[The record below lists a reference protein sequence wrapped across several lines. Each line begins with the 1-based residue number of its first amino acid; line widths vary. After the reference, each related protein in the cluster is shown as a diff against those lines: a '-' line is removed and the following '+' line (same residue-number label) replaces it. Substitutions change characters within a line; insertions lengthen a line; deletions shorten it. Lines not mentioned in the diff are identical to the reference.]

1 MMLKNAKGECDMKI
15 INKLSILMAATA
27 AMMAAGAEF
36 RISPD
41 GDDTGDGSKAK
52 PVKTLQRAVELARA
66 LEREEEKVIVF
77 EDGFYP
83 FEKPVRFV
91 ASDYDF
97 TIKAEHPGK
106 AILSG
111 SVKLTGW
118 RQDENDP
125 RLLVADLPF
134 EPEEGALY
142 TLASGSEWCGLASFP
157 EKGRLRYKSAGENN
171 HTYLQYDMKSL
182 PEGVNLSGL
191 DLKSAWLIIPQEW
204 ATTRTGIA
212 TNDVA
217 NGAFILKSKTNMPIG
232 QYNQGFTLMNTRH
245 GVRKPGM
252 WMYEATAK
260 KVVYWPREGE
270 TADNLDCEIS
280 RAMAIFDVHNTKN
293 MKVSG
298 LVMQGC
304 AMSFANNNI
313 YSAGPANAVFSMK
326 GAYRLEVDNVVIRNT
341 AGGGIAALKPVKCV
355 TRNSHVYNVGGT
367 AIDYIDGGD
376 ASDVINCHVHDYGRL
391 NSAACGVGLQ
401 ISNVKCI
408 GNHIHDG
415 PGNGV
420 VLWSDNSIFA
430 SNHLHHVMQVQRDGG
445 GLYGGY
451 NNTLVKDN
459 YVHDIGGWP
468 GLYAD
473 EGSQN
478 SVFCGNTFENCWW
491 PTHMHQTQFITVSNN
506 VMKCDRPMRFSFQG
520 SGHGRFCDNKIYTT
534 KPITN
539 DPYLANCDFWGH
551 NEVFVKQEDGSYK
564 STGLVTLERVKPKP
578 GTMEIYSLCG
588 KPELPI
594 SATEPADAGELRL
607 AALCGKLEP
616 PISATDEM
624 SFRAFGIPWNKRGY
638 VGVGEDGYPNPGVP
652 FSSVQIA
659 YDDRYLYVGFER
671 KYNAL
676 CGYPAMQNFTSRG
689 WRHCDA
695 NRVEFEGGRRI
706 TTYPDGTFETN
717 DKGNFKMTKDDV
729 KFRGGGACI
738 MRIPLDTLNINGAK
752 PKEPGKLD
760 VIGCEIKFNAM
771 IWVEDL
777 RELKALYGPDGK
789 NYATG
794 TLKFLG
800 PNSK

>member
-1 MMLKNAKGECDMKI
+1 MAVERRSEELNRSTAFDNRLRPTDFDGFVGQGKVRDRLLLAVKAAKDRGESLDHVLFSGPPGLGKTT
-15 INKLSILMAATA
+15 LSYILGE
-27 AMMAAGAEF
+27 AMGVN
-36 RISPD
+36 
-41 GDDTGDGSKAK
+41 
-52 PVKTLQRAVELARA
+52 VKTTSGPVITKPGDLAGLLTSLEPGDIVFIDEIHRMAKTVEEYLYSAMEDYAIDILLDQGPNARAV
-66 LEREEEKVIVF
+66 EREEEKTIIF
-77 EDGFYP
+77 EDGVYP

-182 PEGVNLSGL
+182 PEGVSLSGL

-217 NGAFILKSKTNMPIG
+217 NGAFILKSKMNMPIG

-491 PTHMHQTQFITVSNN
+491 PTHMHQTQFITVSN
-506 VMKCDRPMRFSFQG
+506 K
-520 SGHGRFCDNKIYTT
+520 
-534 KPITN
+534 
-539 DPYLANCDFWGH
+539 
-551 NEVFVKQEDGSYK
+551 
-564 STGLVTLERVKPKP
+564 ER
-578 GTMEIYSLCG
+578 L
-588 KPELPI
+588 
-594 SATEPADAGELRL
+594 
-607 AALCGKLEP
+607 
-616 PISATDEM
+616 
-624 SFRAFGIPWNKRGY
+624 
-638 VGVGEDGYPNPGVP
+638 
-652 FSSVQIA
+652 
-659 YDDRYLYVGFER
+659 
-671 KYNAL
+671 
-676 CGYPAMQNFTSRG
+676 
-689 WRHCDA
+689 
-695 NRVEFEGGRRI
+695 
-706 TTYPDGTFETN
+706 
-717 DKGNFKMTKDDV
+717 
-729 KFRGGGACI
+729 
-738 MRIPLDTLNINGAK
+738 
-752 PKEPGKLD
+752 
-760 VIGCEIKFNAM
+760 
-771 IWVEDL
+771 
-777 RELKALYGPDGK
+777 
-789 NYATG
+789 
-794 TLKFLG
+794 
-800 PNSK
+800 